1 MSDRLYTVK
10 PLPAGAYEIEASRF
24 ARELFEYYEYCVV
37 NDPTKLDEIRAW
49 TATIL
54 AAPGPQPIPQLAAS
68 GREWAAAREWAA
80 RIIPRSAT
88 LSLTALARPDRQGA
102 PRRGSVSRYIAVW
115 ILGYGAGAARR
126 GGSKT
131 SLPHFT
137 SLHSGMES
145 SLRTR
150 RSGGSQK
157 R

>member
-1 MSDRLYTVK
+1 MSIRLYTVK

-80 RIIPRSAT
+80 RIIPCSAT
-88 LSLTALARPDRQGA
+88 
-102 PRRGSVSRYIAVW
+102 SR
-115 ILGYGAGAARR
+115 
-126 GGSKT
+126 
-131 SLPHFT
+131 
-137 SLHSGMES
+137 
-145 SLRTR
+145 
-150 RSGGSQK
+150 
-157 R
+157 

>member
-49 TATIL
+49 AATIL

-88 LSLTALARPDRQGA
+88 LSLTAL
-102 PRRGSVSRYIAVW
+102 
-115 ILGYGAGAARR
+115 
-126 GGSKT
+126 
-131 SLPHFT
+131 
-137 SLHSGMES
+137 
-145 SLRTR
+145 
-150 RSGGSQK
+150 
-157 R
+157 